1 MKKLRIFK
9 NKILLNLGFTLINR
23 RAIKIVTVKIRCGR
37 QIKSN
42 RSRVLDYRL
51 DDKGWSI
58 LC

>member
-1 MKKLRIFK
+1 MKKLRILK

-23 RAIKIVTVKIRCGR
+23 RAIKIVTVKIRGGR